1 MATFTQRVTTS
12 LSLISIIFSLI
23 GCSND
28 EIEKQEKST
37 METFDL
43 ITFFSG
49 QTHGSGFLQD
59 RSGKIIRTFEVLTVG
74 TFDDE
79 SGTLKETFTWN
90 DGEIENRTWTL
101 NRTSETEWSG
111 RAPDVVGVASG
122 VVIGDV
128 LRWSYTLTIKVE
140 GKKMNFKF
148 DDQMWISKTGTMVN
162 HAKFSKF
169 GVHLGDVVVSFSK

>member
-49 QTHGSGFLQD
+49 QTHGYGFLQD

-79 SGTLKETFTWN
+79 SGMLEETFTWN
-90 DGEIENRTWTL
+90 DGEIENSTWTL
-101 NRTSETEWSG
+101 NRTSDTGWSG

-128 LRWSYTLTIKVE
+128 LRWSYTLTIKVG

-162 HAKFSKF
+162 HAKFSKL
-169 GVHLGDVVVSFSK
+169 GIHLGDVVVSFSK

>member
-1 MATFTQRVTTS
+1 MATFTQRVITS

-79 SGTLKETFTWN
+79 SGTLEETFTWN

-101 NRTSETEWSG
+101 NRTSDTGWSG

-128 LRWSYTLTIKVE
+128 LRWSYTLTIKVG
-140 GKKMNFKF
+140 GKKMNFK
-148 DDQMWISKTGTMVN
+148 
-162 HAKFSKF
+162 
-169 GVHLGDVVVSFSK
+169 